1 MSFNFSQSLLG
12 DMSQPQPFIGHG
24 GGSFSQELE
33 NSQDSGY
40 SVSGGCQMP
49 NFYPRNS
56 VAAPSFPTRR
66 TLPRPPTWP
75 NINVHQQPQ
84 RKIHNKWNFGGGRP
98 EKEEKSALER
108 DLQQHL
114 QELSN
119 QTTKIP
125 GKLSTVV
132 VESVKYLQDVLNKEG
147 QDERQE
153 LNKVGTGLHELR
165 EHIEEKRENSM
176 GITEDL
182 EKLMTI
188 LSECEMLTKA
198 IREVK
203 ERESGSVERIK
214 EKIRRLTDTQT
225 KIKDVVMKLRKSDND
240 YLTRKERM
248 DKNLKRFTPSPN
260 RQLLANPLPSI
271 RRLPTLPLRSAVPV
285 SATQGEMLGVRGGA
299 VEFGRRAA
307 RMRAF
312 VDMEE

>member
-1 MSFNFSQSLLG
+1 MNFSFSQSLLG
-12 DMSQPQPFIGHG
+12 EMSQPQPFIGHG

-40 SVSGGCQMP
+40 SVSGGSQMP

-84 RKIHNKWNFGGGRP
+84 RRVNSKWNFGGGRP

-147 QDERQE
+147 QDGRQE
-153 LNKVGTGLHELR
+153 LNKVGCGLHELR
-165 EHIEEKRENSM
+165 EHIEEKRENSL
-176 GITEDL
+176 GVTEDL

-188 LSECEMLTKA
+188 LSECEMLDKA
-198 IREVK
+198 IMEVK
-203 ERESGSVERIK
+203 ERESGSVLRIK
-214 EKIRRLTDTQT
+214 EKIQRLTVAQT
-225 KIKDVVMKLRKSDND
+225 KIKDVVMELGKSDND
-240 YLTRKERM
+240 YPTRKERM
-248 DKNLKRFTPSPN
+248 DKNPKRFTPSPN

-271 RRLPTLPLRSAVPV
+271 RRLPTLPLRSSIPV
-285 SATQGEMLGVRGGA
+285 GANQGEMSGVREGG
-299 VEFGRRAA
+299 VDFGRRTA
-307 RMRAF
+307 RMRALL
-312 VDMEE
+312 DMEE